1 MTERSDTHL
10 VQESLRGSEEAWS
23 ALIKKYKNLIFSIP
37 IKYGF
42 SAEEAADLFQE
53 VCLELLTKL
62 PQLRKPQTLPKWL
75 AQVTS
80 HKCFH
85 LKRRQQRFV
94 VTELGEQ
101 LEAMPTET
109 AALAENILREVE
121 REQFL
126 REALLA
132 LSPRCRQLIQMLF
145 FETPARPYQ
154 AIAKSLGLATG
165 SIGFIRGRCLEQL
178 RRRLEK
184 TGFR

>member
-1 MTERSDTHL
+1 MIERSDTRL
-10 VQESLRGSEEAWS
+10 VQESLQGSEEAWC

-53 VCLELLTKL
+53 VCLELLSKL

-85 LKRRQQRFV
+85 LKRRQQRFAI
-94 VTELGEQ
+94 TEAADQ
-101 LEAMPTET
+101 LEAMPAET
-109 AALAENILREVE
+109 SLAENILCEVE

-126 REALLA
+126 RDALLA

-154 AIAKSLGLATG
+154 EIAKSLGLATG

-184 TGFR
+184 TGFQ